1 MNQHKELCA
10 PDTSL
15 SSKSFGAEEQ
25 PGIFPAAPVPM
36 WKQRNMHAEDWDD
49 PPAET
54 LGNLLGQ
61 ESITHCHGMQMRA
74 FPKASGSWMGTSSPL
89 PFYTISHSA
98 AMIPQVCS
106 HVQAGRPY
114 GSGYGAQWGSHH
126 SEKCSGSIC
135 SPPPGHWLTRK
146 PLTAHISTP
155 VAWFIIFPVHMAS
168 CPSSGLLGVD

>member
-1 MNQHKELCA
+1 MCPRHFFIFKILCSRRA
-10 PDTSL
+10 ARHLPCSTSADVKAKKHACRRQTTTL
-15 SSKSFGAEEQ
+15 QRCWATLWGRKASHTAMVCKWE
-25 PGIFPAAPVPM
+25 PFP
-36 WKQRNMHAEDWDD
+36 R
-49 PPAET
+49 
-54 LGNLLGQ
+54 LLGAGWAL
-61 ESITHCHGMQMRA
+61 HL
-74 FPKASGSWMGTSSPL
+74 PL
-89 PFYTISHSA
+89 YTISHSA

-114 GSGYGAQWGSHH
+114 RSGYGAQWGSHH

-135 SPPPGHWLTRK
+135 SPPPGHWLTRE